1 LSKEDISVLSTFC
14 VETVIKMTIVKINI
28 KTPCQESEDRELEA
42 QSDWSVRNVKQE
54 IEKQWAN
61 HPRPADQRLVYEGKL
76 LQDDGILNEILRQD
90 DEDLNCYTMH
100 LICRQS
106 SFSPVTKPKSTAT
119 SDLRHRKNV
128 NNSQSASA
136 TELYQNYV
144 AAVTPGA
151 SNRNAIPSSNM
162 TGPSLTSE
170 QTNPWQAYFNSQ
182 SIQAN
187 QNPNYLSQSPEQAMM
202 MQQMYA
208 HYMAQYMQYVQSGGM
223 WPSYNINNTT
233 NDNTAQ
239 AGAEQLNQHLQNQQ
253 GAAGL
258 NPVAAGAAVAAVV
271 GGHSTNPATAGQN
284 VANQGNAPNAG
295 EQNAALPQMNP
306 QVGQAAPQFPA
317 MNGPGANP
325 GNVVMNA
332 GAGGMGAM
340 EEEDEDGMGIGGQRD
355 ILDWFYVA
363 SRVLV
368 LFSIVYFYSSLA
380 RFALVAGLGLAV
392 YLYRI
397 GFFGQRNGGQM
408 NIEMNNLNPNNNVD
422 PNQQNDLQVHQNEE
436 GEENREDVVNP
447 GENVDQVENND
458 NGAVNE
464 NPSGAAVNN
473 TPTLPNVQLE
483 PSWYQVATTFLT
495 TFFTSL
501 MPNEPQ
507 VI

>member
-1 LSKEDISVLSTFC
+1 
-14 VETVIKMTIVKINI
+14 
-28 KTPCQESEDRELEA
+28 
-42 QSDWSVRNVKQE
+42 
-54 IEKQWAN
+54 
-61 HPRPADQRLVYEGKL
+61 
-76 LQDDGILNEILRQD
+76 
-90 DEDLNCYTMH
+90 MH

-106 SFSPVTKPKSTAT
+106 SFAPVNKAKTTAT
-119 SDLRHRKNV
+119 SDLRQRKNA

-144 AAVTPGA
+144 SGTTQG
-151 SNRNAIPSSNM
+151 SSNSNTSTTSNTSSINM
-162 TGPSLTSE
+162 TNPSLTPG
-170 QTNPWQAYFNSQ
+170 QNNPWNAYFNSQ
-182 SIQAN
+182 AFQN
-187 QNPNYLSQSPEQAMM
+187 NPNATYLNQSPEQALM

-223 WPSYNINNTT
+223 WPSYNVNGTNNE
-233 NDNTAQ
+233 NTAQ
-239 AGAEQLNQHLQNQQ
+239 AGADQLNQQLQNQA

-271 GGHSTNPATAGQN
+271 GGHSTPAPGAGQN
-284 VANQGNAPNAG
+284 VANQANVPNAG
-295 EQNAALPQMNP
+295 DQNAAFAQNNP
-306 QVGQAAPQFPA
+306 QVAQAAPQVPA

-340 EEEDEDGMGIGGQRD
+340 EEEDEDGMGMGGQRD

-397 GFFGQRNGGQM
+397 GFFGQRNVGNV
-408 NIEMNNLNPNNNVD
+408 NIDVNNLNQNNNVD
-422 PNQQNDLQVHQNEE
+422 PNLLNNREANQNDPRREN
-436 GEENREDVVNP
+436 GEANGNPEDDEPLPDIDAV
-447 GENVDQVENND
+447 GE
-458 NGAVNE
+458 VNE
-464 NPSGAAVNN
+464 
-473 TPTLPNVQLE
+473 TPNGTTGTNLPNVQIE
-483 PSWYQVATTFLT
+483 PSFFQVATTFMT